1 MCRAN
6 GRGKVSPA
14 RVLFVATVYTHLA
27 AFHIPF
33 MRLLQSWGCEVHAA
47 ASPAEGRKD
56 EVEEDGAICHDIPF
70 ARSLTS
76 SQNWRAYRE
85 LRALLGRE
93 RYDLIHVHT
102 PVAAWLTRL
111 AAHRSRQGPVLYT
124 AHGFHFFRGAPP
136 THWLLFYPAER
147 IAARWTDALVVM
159 NGEDLAQARTMG
171 FVEGKNLFLVHGV
184 GVDLAAYA
192 PPHGAR
198 EAVRAELGLR
208 PDDVAVTCVAEFTP
222 TKNHAQLLAAWPA
235 VAGEAPL
242 AQLLLVGDGRTRA
255 VMEGK
260 ARRRAIPNV
269 RFLGFRRD
277 VPAVLAAT
285 DVFVLPS
292 TREGLPRSVLE
303 AMAAGLPVV
312 ATDVRG
318 NRDLVEDGGNGLL
331 VRVGDVQGLAEAL
344 LRLARDPELR
354 RRMGAAGRDK
364 VTDYSLDRVL
374 DEMAAIYRRFLPPA
388 APGGIAPDSGAPPP
402 V

>member
-1 MCRAN
+1 MME
-6 GRGKVSPA
+6 GKEE
-14 RVLFVATVYTHLA
+14 RKVLFVATVYTHLA
-27 AFHIPF
+27 AFHVPF
-33 MRLLQSWGCEVHAA
+33 IRLLQSWGCEVHAA

-56 EVEEDGAICHDIPF
+56 EVEEAGAVCHDIPF

-222 TKNHAQLLAAWPA
+222 RKNHDQLIAAWTEVVRKSQA
-235 VAGEAPL
+235 SHL
-242 AQLLLVGDGRTRA
+242 ILVGGGRLR
-255 VMEGK
+255 EHFE
-260 ARRRAIPNV
+260 RRVQRCAIPNV

-277 VPAVLAAT
+277 VPTILQASDVL
-285 DVFVLPS
+285 VLVS
-292 TREGLPRSVLE
+292 RHEGLPRSVLE

-318 NRDLVEDGGNGLL
+318 NRDLVEDGVNGLL